1 MEKHN
6 DWLASMFF
14 QPDMNLQ
21 DLADMGVTTENSE
34 LKSRD
39 YYKSVGAIKEAFS
52 ENGVFNDKAYNAYYF
67 PK

>member
-14 QPDMNLQ
+14 QPNMSIQ
-21 DLADMGVTTENSE
+21 DLADVGVTTENSE

-39 YYKSVGAIKEAFS
+39 FYKSHLFLK
-52 ENGVFNDKAYNAYYF
+52 FNTIIMW
-67 PK
+67 

>member
-14 QPDMNLQ
+14 QPDMNIQ

-39 YYKSVGAIKEAFS
+39 FYKNQSAIKEAFT
-52 ENGVFNDKAYNAYYF
+52 
-67 PK
+67 